1 MRRAYFAVVAC
12 SVCAHFAYLVYLP
25 SGGFVA
31 LRWPRTTRLH
41 VACVCWGVLVAT
53 LPVPCPL
60 TTLENWAR
68 TRAGMASLPA
78 TGFVDR
84 YVAGVLYP
92 SGRTGI
98 AQAVA
103 FGAAAASW
111 LALTGKHRT
120 TRRVSARS
128 GHDPTRT

>member
-1 MRRAYFAVVAC
+1 MRKAYFAVVVF

-25 SGGFVA
+25 SGGFLA

-41 VACVCWGVLVAT
+41 VVSVCWGVLVVV

-68 TRAGMASLPA
+68 ARTGMAPLPA

-84 YVAGVLYP
+84 YVEGTLYP

-98 AQAVA
+98 AQALA
-103 FGAAAASW
+103 FGAAVASW
-111 LALTGKHRT
+111 VALVKKHRDAQ
-120 TRRVSARS
+120 RVTHL
-128 GHDPTRT
+128 G